1 MDTKTSMTELTNQIK
16 QYVRT
21 TTEIIKLEILKRT
34 VVMSSYILIQ
44 LILWFMV
51 GIVVLMFSI
60 ALGFY
65 LSEIVNDY
73 VLGFCL
79 VGMGFGI
86 FVFILLL
93 FGPRR
98 LELLTQNKLLR
109 QMYEDSSSNQPK

>member
-1 MDTKTSMTELTNQIK
+1 METESRMTELTNQIK

-93 FGPRR
+93 FGPRK